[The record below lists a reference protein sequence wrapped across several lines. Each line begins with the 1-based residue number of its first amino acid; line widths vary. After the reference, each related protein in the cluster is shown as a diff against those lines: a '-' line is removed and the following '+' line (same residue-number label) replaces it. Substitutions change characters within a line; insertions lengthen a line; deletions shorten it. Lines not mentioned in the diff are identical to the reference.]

1 MSLAKQFMAVF
12 EGSSTAHGQTKLG
25 TQRRDGKTE
34 AKSFIV
40 KELLSESL
48 VENHFNGS
56 LGVGA
61 IPINNDNKCKFGA
74 IDIDEYPIDHAEILK
89 KIKKFKLPIIL
100 CRSKSGGAHL
110 FLFMKDWVPA
120 VDLREYLTEIAAGL
134 GHSGSEIFPKQD
146 QILSERG
153 DVGNFINLPY
163 FEVKRTMRYAMDDNA
178 KELSV
183 EEFLAKVEKSKTT
196 LDKLEKI
203 NFGSQKNSFSD
214 APPCVQGFLN
224 RGVPQGAR
232 NTVLFNVCTY
242 CKKKSPDSWHTMFD
256 EINQK

>member
-100 CRSKSGGAHL
+100 CRSKSGEL
-110 FLFMKDWVPA
+110 
-120 VDLREYLTEIAAGL
+120 I
-134 GHSGSEIFPKQD
+134 
-146 QILSERG
+146 
-153 DVGNFINLPY
+153 Y
-163 FEVKRTMRYAMDDNA
+163 FC
-178 KELSV
+178 L
-183 EEFLAKVEKSKTT
+183 
-196 LDKLEKI
+196 
-203 NFGSQKNSFSD
+203 
-214 APPCVQGFLN
+214 
-224 RGVPQGAR
+224 
-232 NTVLFNVCTY
+232 
-242 CKKKSPDSWHTMFD
+242 
-256 EINQK
+256 